1 MKEALV
7 EHRYDLQLMI
17 YLLALHRQL
26 LARDVDYRE
35 NPAKGFDEKVG
46 GAVYLYLRG
55 VPEREGCLAIKP
67 TFDQIERLDTLFKQ
81 GGDRAT
87 S

>member
-1 MKEALV
+1 MRKALV

-26 LARDVDYRE
+26 LARDVEYRE
-35 NPAKGFDEKVG
+35 NPARGFDEKVG

-55 VPEREGCLAIKP
+55 IPEGEGCLAIKP
-67 TFDQIERLDTLFKQ
+67 TFEQIDRLDGLFKQ
-81 GGDRAT
+81 GAY
-87 S
+87 SAAS